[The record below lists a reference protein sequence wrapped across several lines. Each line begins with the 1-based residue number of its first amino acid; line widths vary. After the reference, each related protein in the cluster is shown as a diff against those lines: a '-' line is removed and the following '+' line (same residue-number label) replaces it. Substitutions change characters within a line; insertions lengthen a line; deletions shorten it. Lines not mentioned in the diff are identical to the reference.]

1 MLISQYYIAIISYLY
16 ISAYPSG
23 FDSYFTVETVK
34 SGEYFRAIVKQVK
47 PINMNQLNMF
57 EIYLKVVK
65 LFVYTYLIVSE

>member
-1 MLISQYYIAIISYLY
+1 MQVSQYCIVNISHLY

-47 PINMNQLNMF
+47 QINMNQHNIF
-57 EIYLKVVK
+57 EIFLKVIK
-65 LFVYTYLIVSE
+65 LLYLVTNK